1 MSVPTAVRNAAL
13 DDMVALLQTQQAA
26 KLDVVAPVTALTCR
40 DGFIELA
47 GADPVIDEAGVTPVD
62 GRYLPTASA
71 DGDLAE
77 KLDISRRYLRHLR
90 DTGRV
95 DLFDVNINGKI
106 HGRVPGSDSRHD
118 PDHRKFLLRTF
129 RGDPGGPG
137 ILRAVLS
144 DRFGICDNFDVLTAV
159 LDGINQ
165 AGTPVTI
172 RSCDLT
178 DSAMH
183 VKVYSPAVAQ
193 LAPALLA
200 NYRNPFATPQL
211 AHDRTTVTTPP
222 LRRTHAASTPSNPDL
237 PVMFA
242 GFRFSNSETGH
253 GAVVLKPELYV
264 QVCGNGLTLPML
276 AVRDVHLGSRLKA
289 GAVAW
294 SQDTY
299 DKQLAVM
306 TAKTRDTVRHWL
318 SPEFLAEQIARLD
331 TTATTPVTEPDKT
344 ITVIS
349 KQMRFSDTERT
360 GILSHFIAGGQLNAA
375 GIANAITS
383 FSQTLADPT
392 RADTLDDL
400 AIEAMAL
407 ALHPR
412 YQLDTD

>member
-1 MSVPTAVRNAAL
+1 MSVLTGVRNATL

-40 DGFIELA
+40 DGFIELT

-62 GRYLPTASA
+62 GRYLPTVSA

-90 DTGRV
+90 DIGRV

-106 HGRVPGSDSRHD
+106 HGRVPGSDSRHE
-118 PDHRKFLLRTF
+118 PDQRKFLLRTF

-137 ILRAVLS
+137 VLRAVLS

-211 AHDRTTVTTPP
+211 ADDRTTVTTPP
-222 LRRTHAASTPSNPDL
+222 GRPTHDAPPPSDPDL

-264 QVCGNGLTLPML
+264 RVCGNGLTLPML

-299 DKQLAVM
+299 DKQLAVV
-306 TAKTRDTVRHWL
+306 TAKTRDTVQHWL
-318 SPEFLAEQIARLD
+318 SPEFLAEQIALLGA
-331 TTATTPVTEPDKT
+331 TATTPVTEPGKT
-344 ITVIS
+344 ITVIA
-349 KQMRFSDTERT
+349 KQMRFSDAERT

-400 AIEAMAL
+400 AVEAMAL
-407 ALHPR
+407 A
-412 YQLDTD
+412 

>member
-1 MSVPTAVRNAAL
+1 MSVFTGVRNAAL
-13 DDMVALLQTQQAA
+13 EDMVAVLQTQQAA
-26 KLDVVAPVTALTCR
+26 KLDVVTPVTALTCR
-40 DGFIELA
+40 DGFIELS

-77 KLDISRRYLRHLR
+77 KLDISRRYLRQLR

-106 HGRVPGSDSRHD
+106 HGRVPGCDSRHE
-118 PDHRKFLLRTF
+118 PDQRQFLLRTF
-129 RGDPGGPG
+129 RGEPGEPG
-137 ILRAVLS
+137 VLRAVLS

-183 VKVYSPAVAQ
+183 VKVYSPDVAQ
-193 LAPALLA
+193 MAPALLA
-200 NYRNPFATPQL
+200 NYRNPFAAPQL
-211 AHDRTTVTTPP
+211 AADRTTATTPSGRP
-222 LRRTHAASTPSNPDL
+222 TDDAPSGSDPDL

-264 QVCGNGLTLPML
+264 QVCRNGLTLPML

-299 DKQLAVM
+299 DKQLAVV

-318 SPEFLAEQIARLD
+318 SPEFLADQIARLD
-331 TTATTPVTEPDKT
+331 ATATTPVTEPDKT
-344 ITVIS
+344 ITVIA
-349 KQMRFSDTERT
+349 KQLRFSDTERA
-360 GILSHFIAGGQLNAA
+360 GILSHFVAGGQLNAA

-383 FSQTLADPT
+383 FSQTLTDPT

-400 AIEAMAL
+400 AVEAMAL
-407 ALHPR
+407 A
-412 YQLDTD
+412 